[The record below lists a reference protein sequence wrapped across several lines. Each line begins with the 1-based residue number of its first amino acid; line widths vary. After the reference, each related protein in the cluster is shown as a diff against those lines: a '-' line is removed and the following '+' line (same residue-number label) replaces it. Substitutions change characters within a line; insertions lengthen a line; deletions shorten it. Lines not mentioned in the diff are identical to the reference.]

1 MYAFTLLALT
11 ASAMGLA
18 LQQPDAAVN
27 EVIDMVESGLEHSEK
42 DGRALLITLTIT
54 EAVTSVST
62 VNAVL
67 TTNTKCLAT
76 AISSCPAAAAAAA
89 AGRSMDDMVN
99 VAGEPAILTSSTGEK
114 VDVHAIKPTKSIGS
128 GMDVDAIIHENEEP
142 ISSGSLSFREVIR
155 STFTSKANRTQS
167 ILL

>member
-76 AISSCPAAAAAAA
+76 A
-89 AGRSMDDMVN
+89 
-99 VAGEPAILTSSTGEK
+99 
-114 VDVHAIKPTKSIGS
+114 
-128 GMDVDAIIHENEEP
+128 
-142 ISSGSLSFREVIR
+142 
-155 STFTSKANRTQS
+155 
-167 ILL
+167 